1 MKIYYWTP
9 YMGHVGTIKAT
20 INSAIALKQNGH
32 TVKIYRIHKEWEGYE
47 EILKK
52 YEIDIIDLGMA
63 KVFPKLLHG
72 RIGFRISMIFVSLY
86 SYSKLKKNWESDR
99 PDIIMAYLLGYL
111 PIWVRKKSKHKPIII
126 NSIQG
131 KPMFNWFRKWL
142 WNRLYVDSDQI
153 IVLSE
158 QTQKDLYQNLRYP
171 KEKIVLL
178 PNPIIDS
185 NMDHMALEPLEEPYA
200 SENVPIIL
208 GVGRLTRQKNF
219 ETLIKAYNIVRK
231 NYPCCLWILGEGE
244 ERERLQNLINKFQIQ
259 NHAKLIGFVSNPY
272 KYMKKADVFVLSSLW
287 EDSGHVLIEA
297 AYMKMKIVS
306 TRCPSG
312 QEEFLDYGQ
321 RGELCDMQSPESM
334 AQAIRH
340 MLDHANESQNL
351 AKTELAYKAALA
363 YTLEQHGEKMEALLE
378 TVRRNTNGIDC
389 L

>member
-1 MKIYYWTP
+1 M
-9 YMGHVGTIKAT
+9 
-20 INSAIALKQNGH
+20 
-32 TVKIYRIHKEWEGYE
+32 
-47 EILKK
+47 
-52 YEIDIIDLGMA
+52 
-63 KVFPKLLHG
+63 
-72 RIGFRISMIFVSLY
+72 
-86 SYSKLKKNWESDR
+86 
-99 PDIIMAYLLGYL
+99 
-111 PIWVRKKSKHKPIII
+111 
-126 NSIQG
+126 
-131 KPMFNWFRKWL
+131 
-142 WNRLYVDSDQI
+142 
-153 IVLSE
+153 
-158 QTQKDLYQNLRYP
+158 
-171 KEKIVLL
+171 
-178 PNPIIDS
+178 
-185 NMDHMALEPLEEPYA
+185 
-200 SENVPIIL
+200 
-208 GVGRLTRQKNF
+208 TRQKNF